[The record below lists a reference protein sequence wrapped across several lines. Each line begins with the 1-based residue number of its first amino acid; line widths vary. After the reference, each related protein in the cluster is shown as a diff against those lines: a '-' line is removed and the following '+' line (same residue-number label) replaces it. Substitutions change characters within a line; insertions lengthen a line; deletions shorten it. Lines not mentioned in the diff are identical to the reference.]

1 VYGESRRRRKRGV
14 RTVNRNPQTGLPP
27 KRPVDKLYAMS
38 TNRRGFL
45 KNAAGVVFCG
55 CGLLPTARRASA
67 QSAAPRRLVTVGGR
81 RVKTIDVHAH
91 CIVPEAVALMGGQV
105 NSPGNAALT
114 LSAERLRKMDEQG
127 IDMEALS
134 INPTWY
140 SADREL
146 AAKVIK
152 IQNEG
157 LAKLC
162 AAQPDRFVAFATV
175 ALQHPDLAAQQLE
188 DGIKRLGL
196 RGGSIGASVNG
207 EELSAPRF
215 DPFWA
220 KAEELGALLFM
231 HPQGAPELQKRLK
244 GNGMLTN
251 VIGNPLDTTI
261 ALSRMI
267 FDGTLD
273 KFPRLKICGAHGGG
287 YLPAYADRFDHGCLT
302 FPESCSKT
310 MPKKRATEYLKQL
323 YFDSL
328 IFTPEALRHLIAECG
343 VSQVMMGTDYPYP
356 WTTTSVDHILNTPNL
371 SDADR
376 RAILG
381 DNAAKLLRITS

>member
-1 VYGESRRRRKRGV
+1 
-14 RTVNRNPQTGLPP
+14 L
-27 KRPVDKLYAMS
+27 
-38 TNRRGFL
+38 
-45 KNAAGVVFCG
+45 
-55 CGLLPTARRASA
+55 
-67 QSAAPRRLVTVGGR
+67 RL
-81 RVKTIDVHAH
+81 
-91 CIVPEAVALMGGQV
+91 
-105 NSPGNAALT
+105 
-114 LSAERLRKMDEQG
+114 MDEQG

-140 SADREL
+140 SLDRDM
-146 AAKVIK
+146 AGKVIEV
-152 IQNEG
+152 QNEG

-175 ALQHPDLAAQQLE
+175 ALQHPDMAAQQLE
-188 DGIKRLGL
+188 DGVKRLGL
-196 RGGSIGASVNG
+196 RGGSIGASCNG
-207 EELSAPRF
+207 EELSAARF

-231 HPQGAPELQKRLK
+231 HPQGTPELQKRLQ

-287 YLPAYADRFDHGCLT
+287 YLTAYADRFDHGCVT
-302 FPESCSKT
+302 FPESCSKA

-356 WTTTSVDHILNTPNL
+356 WTSTSVDHILGTPGL
-371 SDADR
+371 SDADK

-381 DNAAKLLRITS
+381 ENAARLLRVES

>member
-1 VYGESRRRRKRGV
+1 
-14 RTVNRNPQTGLPP
+14 
-27 KRPVDKLYAMS
+27 
-38 TNRRGFL
+38 
-45 KNAAGVVFCG
+45 
-55 CGLLPTARRASA
+55 
-67 QSAAPRRLVTVGGR
+67 
-81 RVKTIDVHAH
+81 
-91 CIVPEAVALMGGQV
+91 MGGQV

>member
-1 VYGESRRRRKRGV
+1 V